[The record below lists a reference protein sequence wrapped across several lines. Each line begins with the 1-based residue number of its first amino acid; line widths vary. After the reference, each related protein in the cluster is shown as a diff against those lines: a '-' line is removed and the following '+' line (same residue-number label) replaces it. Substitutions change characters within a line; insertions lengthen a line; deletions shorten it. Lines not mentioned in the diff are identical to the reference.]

1 MDRLVEGLAA
11 GADDYLTKP
20 FHQKELLARIVVGC
34 RVITMHREIEAQERL
49 LEESARTDRGDAK
62 SRAKYTEA
70 RR

>member
-20 FHQKELLARIVVGC
+20 FHQKELLARIGVGC
-34 RVITMHREIEAQERL
+34 RVITTHREIEAQERL